1 MGIFSKKPPVEK
13 NQAQAFAEFQ
23 QAIQAAIIQA
33 RQRHLEFHATN
44 LDMAQMRR

>member
-13 NQAQAFAEFQ
+13 IRRKLSPNFSKLSKPRSF
-23 QAIQAAIIQA
+23 
-33 RQRHLEFHATN
+33 RRDNGYLESHATN